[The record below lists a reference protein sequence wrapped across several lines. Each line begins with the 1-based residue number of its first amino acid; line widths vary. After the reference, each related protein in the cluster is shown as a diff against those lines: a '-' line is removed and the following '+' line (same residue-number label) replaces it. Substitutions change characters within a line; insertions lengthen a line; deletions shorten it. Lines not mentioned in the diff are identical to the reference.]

1 MPTMTGGQALMR
13 SLYLEGV
20 RVIFGLPGVQLYHAL
35 DALNDVPGI
44 RLITTRHEQATAY
57 MADGYARASG
67 GVGTALMVPGPGL
80 LNASAAIS
88 TAYSASSPVL
98 VVSGQIERDLIGADR
113 GILHEVNDQQDCIRP
128 ITKYVRR
135 MMTAEEAPEA
145 VHEAFRQ
152 LTTGRPRPVEIEMP
166 PETMAEQREVS
177 LIEAEGYP
185 RPAASDEQVAE
196 AARILAGARRPL
208 IWAGGGVISSEGS
221 EALVRLA
228 ERLQAPVITTA
239 EGKGAIDDRHPLA
252 LGALR
257 LRNDPVAKEEPHFD
271 VILGVGSRMAFPMW
285 LDGQRVVQIDV
296 DPDELGRNW
305 ENTYGVAGDA
315 RTVMEQVDARLAET
329 IDMGSRPSFAA
340 ETEALRQRR
349 RESALRPEPQESY
362 LAAVRRGAG
371 GRHPG
376 VGHDPA
382 GLLRPRLLAHL
393 RAAHLHHVQLLGQ
406 PGLRL
411 PHGAGSQGGPAGP
424 AGGGPVRRRRV
435 PVQLPGTGHGGAA
448 RHQRGGG
455 GVQRQRLRQR
465 AARPGEPVQRPR
477 RGRRVAQP
485 RLRQAGRGL
494 RRPRRPR
501 RGPRS
506 PGVGPPRSP
515 RRRRPQ
521 PDRGAG
527 GHDADAVYV
536 GPADGARLS
545 RLARETIII

>member
-13 SLYLEGV
+13 SLHLEGV

-57 MADGYARASG
+57 MADGYARAGG

-98 VVSGQIERDLIGADR
+98 VVCGQIERDLIGADR
-113 GILHEVNDQQDCIRP
+113 GILHEVNDQQDAIRP
-128 ITKYVRR
+128 ITKHVRR
-135 MMTAEEAPEA
+135 IMTTEETPEA

-166 PETMAEQREVS
+166 PETMAEPGTVT

-196 AARILAGARRPL
+196 AARILAEARRPL
-208 IWAGGGVISSEGS
+208 IWAGGGVIASEGS
-221 EALVRLA
+221 AALVRLA
-228 ERLQAPVITTA
+228 ERMQAPVITTA

-305 ENTYGVAGDA
+305 PNTYGIAGDA
-315 RTVMEQVDARLAET
+315 RTVMEQLDARLADT
-329 IDMGSRPSFAA
+329 IDARPSFAA
-340 ETEALRQRR
+340 ETAALRERR

-362 LAAVRRGAG
+362 LAAVRAAVPDDGILVSGMTQLGYYARAFWPTYEPRTFITSSYSGNLGYAYPTALGAK
-371 GRHPG
+371 
-376 VGHDPA
+376 
-382 GLLRPRLLAHL
+382 
-393 RAAHLHHVQLLGQ
+393 
-406 PGLRL
+406 
-411 PHGAGSQGGPAGP
+411 
-424 AGGGPVRRRRV
+424 
-435 PVQLPGTGHGGAA
+435 
-448 RHQRGGG
+448 
-455 GVQRQRLRQR
+455 
-465 AARPGEPVQRPR
+465 
-477 RGRRVAQP
+477 VAQP
-485 RLRQAGRGL
+485 DRPVVALCGDGGFLFNSQELATAAQHGINAVAVVFNDNAYGNVLRDQVNQFQGRTVGAELHNPDFVKLAEAYGVRGVRAEGAEALEAAL
-494 RRPRRPR
+494 REALAVDAPSLIEVP
-501 RGPRS
+501 
-506 PGVGPPRSP
+506 VGMMPTPF
-515 RRRRPQ
+515 Q
-521 PDRGAG
+521 
-527 GHDADAVYV
+527 V
-536 GPADGARLS
+536 
-545 RLARETIII
+545 